1 VLDLCAG
8 AGGKT
13 LAISAALANRGQVF
27 AHEPDRAR
35 LAPIHE
41 RLRRA
46 GVRNVQVLPV
56 RGDPLDRLKASFDCV
71 VVDAPCSGT
80 GVWRR
85 RPEAKWRLTSA
96 ALAKRVAEQRAILTE
111 ALTMAKPGGRL
122 VYITCSLLSEENV
135 EQIRWLLSTNPNLAP
150 VAIDEPAQRVMGESW
165 RKKMDADGPS
175 LTLRPSRTGTDGFF
189 VSVLRSL

>member
-1 VLDLCAG
+1 
-8 AGGKT
+8 
-13 LAISAALANRGQVF
+13 
-27 AHEPDRAR
+27 
-35 LAPIHE
+35 
-41 RLRRA
+41 LRRA